1 MAKFIYLNP
10 DKQPKEIN
18 PANTLII
25 EMENKLAYFIKD
37 CFTDG
42 ATLYLNNM
50 IKPGEPIDF
59 HEAYNKRL
67 IELHDI
73 FLEYRDILKN
83 LENME

>member
-1 MAKFIYLNP
+1 MAKFIYLEP
-10 DKQPKEIN
+10 DKLPKEIN
-18 PANTLII
+18 SANSLIL
-25 EMENKLAYFIKD
+25 EMETKLANFINS

-42 ATLYLNNM
+42 ATLYLNKITN
-50 IKPGEPIDF
+50 PDEPINF